1 MKITRIS
8 SGEINELS
16 PGDLSASL
24 AKKDGALWLDMPKP
38 TEEDVRVLRDV
49 FNFHPLAIEDATKQ
63 GQRPKIE
70 EYEGYVFLTAH
81 AVRPGAKRITDI
93 ILDEVDIFFGPGYV
107 VTTHRDTVPAL
118 DEARARLGRAPAN
131 LRGMADYALYTIL
144 DTVVDSYFPVID
156 ALDVALDRLEDRLF
170 VRPSSQTLDRLF
182 ALKRSLLQMRRV
194 AAPMRD
200 FFNVLTRRDLPFI
213 SRQTLVYLR
222 DVYDHL
228 LRITD
233 LIDTH
238 RDLLS
243 GALDIY
249 LSVVSNRLNEVVR
262 RLTMITA
269 IFALLAVITGI
280 YGMNFDR
287 AFPSFDWSY
296 GFPFT
301 IGVMLLLVGVLLLVF
316 RRLRWLS

>member
-1 MKITRIS
+1 VKLTRYT
-8 SGEINELS
+8 SGEIREDSPSALPEL
-16 PGDLSASL
+16 L
-24 AKKDGALWLDMPKP
+24 AKKDGVLWVDMPAP
-38 TEEDVRVLRDV
+38 TEDELRVLRDV
-49 FNFHPLAIEDATKQ
+49 FKFHPLAIEDATKQ

-70 EYEGYVFLTAH
+70 EYEGYVFMTVH
-81 AVRPGAKRITDI
+81 AVRAGPKRSTDVV
-93 ILDEVDIFFGPGYV
+93 LDEIDIFFGPQYV
-107 VTTHRDTVPAL
+107 VTTHRSPVPAL
-118 DEARARLGRAPAN
+118 DEAQARLSRAPAH
-131 LRGMADYALYTIL
+131 LRAASDYVLYTIL

-156 ALDVALDRLEDRLF
+156 ALDEALARLEDRLF
-170 VRPSSQTLDRLF
+170 AHPSQQTLDRLF
-182 ALKRSLLQMRRV
+182 ALKRSLLHMRRV

-200 FFNVLTRRDLPFI
+200 FFNVLTRRDLPFVSSQI
-213 SRQTLVYLR
+213 LVYLR

-243 GALDIY
+243 GAVDIY

-262 RLTMITA
+262 RLTTITS

-280 YGMNFDR
+280 YGMNFTR
-287 AFPSFDWSY
+287 TFPSFEWPY

-301 IGVMLLLVGVLLLVF
+301 IGLMLMLVALLLFVF
-316 RRLRWLS
+316 KRFRWV

>member
-1 MKITRIS
+1 MKLTRYT
-8 SGEINELS
+8 SGEIREHSPSALQEL
-16 PGDLSASL
+16 LVR
-24 AKKDGALWLDMPKP
+24 KDGGLWLDMPAP
-38 TEEDVRVLRDV
+38 TEDDLRVLRDV
-49 FNFHPLAIEDATKQ
+49 FKFHALAIEDATKQ

-70 EYEGYVFLTAH
+70 EYEGYVFMTVH
-81 AVRPGAKRITDI
+81 AVRAGPKRSTDVV
-93 ILDEVDIFFGPGYV
+93 LDEVDIFFGPLYV
-107 VTTHRDTVPAL
+107 ITTHRGPVPAL
-118 DEARARLGRAPAN
+118 DEAQARLARAPAQM
-131 LRGMADYALYTIL
+131 RGASDYVLYTVL

-156 ALDVALDRLEDRLF
+156 ALDEALARLEDRLF
-170 VRPSSQTLDRLF
+170 AHPSQQTLNQLF

-200 FFNVLTRRDLPFI
+200 FFNVLTRRDLPFVSSQI
-213 SRQTLVYLR
+213 LVYLR

-243 GALDIY
+243 GAVDIY

-262 RLTMITA
+262 RLTTITS

-280 YGMNFDR
+280 YGMNFSR
-287 AFPSFDWSY
+287 AFPSFEWPY

-301 IGVMLLLVGVLLLVF
+301 IGLMLALVGLLLFVF
-316 RRLRWLS
+316 RRFRWV